1 MLKRKAALAGIFAC
15 ALAGAAY
22 AEPKTN
28 MLHQWSE
35 GSDAAAIA
43 KLGEMFT
50 AAGGK
55 WEQTS
60 IAGHTANTL
69 AKLRAD
75 VVAGNAP
82 PAVQLKGPEIAEWN
96 ATGKTANLDDLANKE
111 GWDKVVAPELLPVMK
126 PTGDWVAAPM
136 NIHRINWL
144 WGSTKAMAKAGITS
158 MPKTWAE
165 FNADC
170 DKAVAAKLICLAH
183 FSQDWTD
190 ATTFENVVYG
200 QNIDLFRKA
209 FVEGDTEAMRSP
221 EMVKAFE
228 QMRLMVS
235 KYMDPASPA
244 ATTTPSTGMIA
255 KGKAAFMIMG
265 DWQIGIF
272 TAAGLKEAADYQCAQ
287 APTDWGKPGFILNS
301 DSVVFFK
308 QTDPDYVAGQ
318 KLLAHLIMSPQVPDG
333 LQSGQGLDSG
343 ASGRRS
349 VEGLQPLPA
358 AVAEGSAGVDRR
370 RDAGALDGAQH
381 DGPAEVSR
389 RDDGHHHLVRQQ
401 PEDDAEG
408 SRRRDGR
415 RGRRAE
421 IDRHC
426 ERSEASGFRSPLACR
441 GPCPQSVGR
450 GDGSARLALRTRQ
463 AAAHGGCIA
472 SLRSR

>member
-1 MLKRKAALAGIFAC
+1 MRTTRATVAGLLAFGLATTAALA
-15 ALAGAAY
+15 
-22 AEPKTN
+22 EPKSN

-96 ATGKTANLDDLANKE
+96 ATGQTANLDDLAKAE

-136 NIHRINWL
+136 NIHRINWN
-144 WGSTKAMAKAGITS
+144 WGSTKAMDAAGLKEL
-158 MPKTWAE
+158 PKTWAD

-170 DKAVAAKLICLAH
+170 DKAIAAHLVCLAH
-183 FSQDWTD
+183 FSQDWPD
-190 ATTFENVVYG
+190 ATTFEVVVYG
-200 QNIDLFRKA
+200 QDIDLYRKA
-209 FVEGDTEAMRSP
+209 FVEGDTKAMRSDG
-221 EMVKAFE
+221 MVEAFK

-235 KYMDPASPA
+235 KYMDPGIAGRDYNT
-244 ATTTPSTGMIA
+244 ATSMIA
-255 KGKAAFMIMG
+255 KGQAAFMIMG

-272 TAAGLKEAADYQCAQ
+272 TAAGLKTPEDYECAQ

-308 QTDPDYVAGQ
+308 QTDPDYIAGQ
-318 KLLAHLIMSPQVPDG
+318 KLLAHLIMSPKFQTVFNEAKGSIPARLDIDLKDFNPCQQLSLKDLQASIKDG
-333 LQSGQGLDSG
+333 T
-343 ASGRRS
+343 
-349 VEGLQPLPA
+349 
-358 AVAEGSAGVDRR
+358 
-370 RDAGALDGAQH
+370 
-381 DGPAEVSR
+381 
-389 RDDGHHHLVRQQ
+389 LVRSMAHNMTILQKYRGAILDTITSFVNNPKMT
-401 PEDDAEG
+401 PEEAANAMADAV
-408 SRRRDGR
+408 D
-415 RGRRAE
+415 A
-421 IDRHC
+421 
-426 ERSEASGFRSPLACR
+426 
-441 GPCPQSVGR
+441 QK
-450 GDGSARLALRTRQ
+450 
-463 AAAHGGCIA
+463 
-472 SLRSR
+472 

>member
-1 MLKRKAALAGIFAC
+1 MLKRNAALAGIMAC
-15 ALAGAAY
+15 ALSSAAY

-96 ATGKTANLDDLANKE
+96 ATGKTANLDDLAKKE

-136 NIHRINWL
+136 NIHRINWI
-144 WGSTKAMAKAGITS
+144 WGSTKGMAAAGITS
-158 MPKTWAE
+158 LPKTWAE

-170 DKAVAAKLICLAH
+170 DKAVAAKIICLAH

-200 QNIDLFRKA
+200 ENIDLFRKA
-209 FVEGDTEAMRSP
+209 FVEGDTAAMRSP

-235 KYMDPASPA
+235 KYMDPAIA
-244 ATTTPSTGMIA
+244 GRDYNTVTGMIA
-255 KGKAAFMIMG
+255 KGQAAFMIMG

-272 TAAGLKEAADYQCAQ
+272 TGEGLKQGVDYVCGQ

-308 QTDPDYVAGQ
+308 QTDPDYIAGQ
-318 KLLAHLIMSPQVPDG
+318 TLLAHLIMSPEFQTIFNQAKGSIPARMDIDLSKG
-333 LQSGQGLDSG
+333 FNACQQLSQKDLE
-343 ASGRRS
+343 ASI
-349 VEGLQPLPA
+349 A
-358 AVAEGSAGVDRR
+358 DKT
-370 RDAGALDGAQH
+370 
-381 DGPAEVSR
+381 
-389 RDDGHHHLVRQQ
+389 LVRSMAHNMTVLQKY
-401 PEDDAEG
+401 
-408 SRRRDGR
+408 
-415 RGRRAE
+415 RGAMMDT
-421 IDRHC
+421 ITSFVND
-426 ERSEASGFRSPLACR
+426 PKMT
-441 GPCPQSVGR
+441 PK
-450 GDGSARLALRTRQ
+450 Q
-463 AAAHGGCIA
+463 AADAMA
-472 SLRSR
+472 DAVDAQK

>member
-1 MLKRKAALAGIFAC
+1 MLTIKAALAGT
-15 ALAGAAY
+15 LAGALAATAAL

-96 ATGKTANLDDLANKE
+96 ETGMTANLDDLANKE

-126 PTGDWVAAPM
+126 PTGHWVAAPM
-136 NIHRINWL
+136 NIHRINWI
-144 WGSTKAMAKAGITS
+144 WGSTKAMEQAGIKEL
-158 MPKTWAE
+158 PKTWAE

-170 DKAVAAKLICLAH
+170 DKAIAAHLICLAH

-190 ATTFENVVYG
+190 ATTFEVVVYG
-200 QNIDLFRKA
+200 QSIDLFRKA
-209 FVEGDTEAMRSP
+209 FVEGDVAAMRSP

-235 KYMDPASPA
+235 KDMDPGIAGRDYNT
-244 ATTTPSTGMIA
+244 ATSMIA
-255 KGKAAFMIMG
+255 KGQAVFMIMG

-272 TAAGLKEAADYQCAQ
+272 TAAGLKEGADYECAQ

-308 QTDPDYVAGQ
+308 QKDPDYIAGQ
-318 KLLAHLIMSPQVPDG
+318 TLLAHLIMSPKFQTVFNQAKGSIPARLDVDLSNGFNPCQQLSQKTLEASIADG
-333 LQSGQGLDSG
+333 T
-343 ASGRRS
+343 
-349 VEGLQPLPA
+349 
-358 AVAEGSAGVDRR
+358 
-370 RDAGALDGAQH
+370 
-381 DGPAEVSR
+381 
-389 RDDGHHHLVRQQ
+389 LVRSMAHNMTVLQKYRGAMLDTITSFVNNPKMT
-401 PEDDAEG
+401 PEEAANAMADAV
-408 SRRRDGR
+408 
-415 RGRRAE
+415 
-421 IDRHC
+421 
-426 ERSEASGFRSPLACR
+426 EA
-441 GPCPQSVGR
+441 QK
-450 GDGSARLALRTRQ
+450 
-463 AAAHGGCIA
+463 
-472 SLRSR
+472 